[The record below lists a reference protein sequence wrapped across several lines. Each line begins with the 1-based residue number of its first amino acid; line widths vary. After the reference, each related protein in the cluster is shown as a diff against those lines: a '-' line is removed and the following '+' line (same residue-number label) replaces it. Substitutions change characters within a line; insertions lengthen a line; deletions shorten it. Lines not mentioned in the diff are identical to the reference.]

1 MNRQASKQTNTYF
14 NMVLKKKLESSV
26 TETLPF
32 GSRRSSLPGGLEGRL
47 IGKMHKR
54 QNVCSLRSISIQ

>member
-14 NMVLKKKLESSV
+14 NMVLKKKLKSSV